1 MRLLDGAVIKCC
13 GECKHKTNNLSV
25 SDVTLCSKPPFL
37 EDENKFYRVV
47 KPDTIDKDCPL
58 AEVEYYPNNA
68 DLQNLLNMDTLSAE
82 FLNNIEAV
90 IIVKKRGDK

>member
-1 MRLLDGAVIKCC
+1 MSRLLDGAVIEKC
-13 GECKHKTNNLSV
+13 GECDNKDFTNRFV
-25 SDVTLCSKPPFL
+25 CSQNNR
-37 EDENKFYRVV
+37 EIVNMN
-47 KPDTIDKDCPL
+47 TIDKDCPL